1 MNQSSPRSY
10 AASRC
15 AGCHL
20 MWYSPGKTKRSAGL
34 PASRSAVTLS
44 TAARNSSSAASN
56 SNGNRTLCAFLTS
69 DILSQKDGALVV
81 MPGQPIAVSRL
92 VKAGPSQAACSFSQQ
107 QPLTIPAANLL
118 LLSEANGTVEDPSL
132 RPVMPTEPGS
142 TMPR

>member
-1 MNQSSPRSY
+1 
-10 AASRC
+10 
-15 AGCHL
+15 
-20 MWYSPGKTKRSAGL
+20 MWDSPGKTKRSACL

-118 LLSEANGTVEDPSL
+118 LRSEEHTSELQSL
-132 RPVMPTEPGS
+132 MRISYAVFCFKKKTHTTQTHTHS
-142 TMPR
+142 LYT